1 MLHVFE
7 IYFVNLRS
15 KKNLRKMKIITNQS
29 GTRSIEVSQ
38 EHIETIE
45 RYQLFRNLI
54 DSNGIVDE
62 TVLEK
67 LRLNIRAILERE
79 GTNDKALM
87 DLCFDVIYHPNMK
100 AIGLHNLILL
110 YSECHS

>member
-1 MLHVFE
+1 
-7 IYFVNLRS
+7 
-15 KKNLRKMKIITNQS
+15 MKIIANQS
-29 GTRSIEVSQ
+29 GTRSIEVTQ
-38 EHIETIE
+38 ENIVTIE

-67 LRLNIRAILERE
+67 LRLNVRALLERE
-79 GTNDKALM
+79 GTSDKALM

-100 AIGLHNLILL
+100 AIGLHNLIIL
-110 YSECHS
+110 YSECHN

>member
-1 MLHVFE
+1 
-7 IYFVNLRS
+7 
-15 KKNLRKMKIITNQS
+15 MKIVTNQS

-45 RYQLFRNLI
+45 KYQLFRNLI

-62 TVLEK
+62 SVLEK
-67 LRLNIRAILERE
+67 LRLNIRALLERE
-79 GTNDKALM
+79 GTSDKALM

-100 AIGLHNLILL
+100 AIGLHNLIVL
-110 YSECHS
+110 YSECHN